1 MVGSIVAS
9 LVRLFALPVLL
20 LLFRWLTFM
29 ARLGLMASASR
40 RSRRC
45 YNSLVVSW
53 HRVLQQGVLQLL
65 QMLILLLVINNM
77 LAVMYYGLLGVVDR
91 LLSVVG

>member
-1 MVGSIVAS
+1 M
-9 LVRLFALPVLL
+9 
-20 LLFRWLTFM
+20 
-29 ARLGLMASASR
+29 
-40 RSRRC
+40 
-45 YNSLVVSW
+45 VSW